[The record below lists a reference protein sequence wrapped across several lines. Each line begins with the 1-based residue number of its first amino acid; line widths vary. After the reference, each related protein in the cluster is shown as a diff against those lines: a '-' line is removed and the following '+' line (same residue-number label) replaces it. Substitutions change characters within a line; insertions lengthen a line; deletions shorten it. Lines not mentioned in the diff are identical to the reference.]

1 MYADKHSLIFN
12 HSTVNYFRAV
22 GEKMNIH
29 EYQAK
34 QLFQLYGVPAPQGK
48 NVVTADEAVLASR
61 DIPGDV
67 WVVKAQ
73 VHAGGRGKVGG
84 VKLAKNTDEVKQ
96 FASEMLGNR
105 LVTKQTGAEGL
116 PIESV
121 LIEKTYPIK
130 REFYLSV
137 LVDRASERVMFVSS
151 IAGGMDIETV
161 AEKTPE
167 KILTIIVDPAAGL
180 QSYQCRQVAFDLLLQ
195 GQQIRALEKIM
206 QGMYLLLL
214 EKDASQI
221 EINPLVETDDGE
233 LLALDAKINF
243 DDNATALHPDILDY
257 RDEGQEDE
265 KENKAQQ
272 FDLNYITLDG
282 TIGCMVNGAGLA
294 MATMDLVKLKGAE
307 PANFLD
313 VGGGTTPEKV
323 CEAFKLIL
331 SDKSVKAVLVN
342 IFGGIV
348 QCNVIAQGILTAVD
362 EVHVQVPVVV
372 RLEGTNAEKG
382 RELLNNSDFG
392 VFAADNLASAAEQ
405 VVALSKE
412 VA

>member
-1 MYADKHSLIFN
+1 
-12 HSTVNYFRAV
+12 
-22 GEKMNIH
+22 MNIH

-34 QLFQLYGVPAPQGK
+34 QLFQLYGIPAPQGK
-48 NVVTADEAVLASR
+48 NVVTADDAVLATN

-84 VKLAKNTDEVKQ
+84 VKLAKNTDEVRQ
-96 FASEMLGNR
+96 FATDMLGSQ

-130 REFYLSV
+130 REFYVSV

-151 IAGGMDIETV
+151 IAGGMDIEAV
-161 AEKTPE
+161 AEESPE

-180 QSYQCRQVAFDLLLQ
+180 QSYQCRQVAFDLALQ
-195 GQQIRALEKIM
+195 GPQIRALEKIM
-206 QGMYLLLL
+206 QGMYRLLL

-221 EINPLVETDDGE
+221 EINPLVETDEGE

-243 DDNATALHPDILDY
+243 DDNAVALHQDILDY

-294 MATMDLVKLKGAE
+294 MATMDLVKLKGGS

-331 SDKSVKAVLVN
+331 SDHNVKAVLVN

-348 QCNVIAQGILTAVD
+348 KCDVIAQGILTAVD

-372 RLEGTNAEKG
+372 RLEGTNVEEG
-382 RELLNNSDFG
+382 RALLNNSDFG
-392 VFAADNLASAAEQ
+392 VVAANDLASAAEQ

-412 VA
+412 ANA

>member
-1 MYADKHSLIFN
+1 
-12 HSTVNYFRAV
+12 
-22 GEKMNIH
+22 MNIH

-34 QLFQLYGVPAPQGK
+34 QLFQAYDIPAPQGK
-48 NVVTADEAVLASR
+48 KVTTADAAVQATREVSS
-61 DIPGDV
+61 DA

-84 VKLAKNTDEVKQ
+84 VKVAKNSDEVKQ
-96 FASEMLGNR
+96 FAAEMLGSQ

-121 LIEKTYPIK
+121 LIEQTSSIK
-130 REFYLSV
+130 REFYLSI

-151 IAGGMDIETV
+151 IAGGMDIEAV
-161 AEKTPE
+161 AEETPD
-167 KILTIIVDPAAGL
+167 KILSLMINPAAGL
-180 QSYQCRQVAFDLLLQ
+180 QSYQCRQVAFDLSLQ
-195 GQQIRALEKIM
+195 GGQIRALEKIM
-206 QGMYLLLL
+206 RGMYRLLLD
-214 EKDASQI
+214 KDASQI
-221 EINPLVETDDGE
+221 EINPLIETDDGE
-233 LLALDAKINF
+233 ILALDAKINF
-243 DDNATALHPDILDY
+243 DDNAVALHPDIVEL

-265 KENKAQQ
+265 KENKAKQ

-282 TIGCMVNGAGLA
+282 TIACMVNGAGLA
-294 MATMDLVKLKGAE
+294 MATMDLIKLKGGE

-313 VGGGTTPEKV
+313 VGGGTTTEKV

-348 QCNVIAQGILTAVD
+348 QCDVIAQGILTAVD
-362 EVHVQVPVVV
+362 EVHVSVPVIV

-382 RELLNNSDFG
+382 RELLNNSG
-392 VFAADNLASAAEQ
+392 LGLVAADNLASAAEQ
-405 VVALSKE
+405 AVALAKE

>member
-1 MYADKHSLIFN
+1 
-12 HSTVNYFRAV
+12 
-22 GEKMNIH
+22 MNIH

-34 QLFQLYGVPAPQGK
+34 QLFRMFDVPVPQGK
-48 NVVTADEAVLASR
+48 RVLTADEAVLATKEIS
-61 DIPGDV
+61 GDV

-96 FASEMLGNR
+96 FATDMLGSR

-161 AEKTPE
+161 AEETPE
-167 KILTIIVDPAAGL
+167 KIVTLIVDPAAGL
-180 QSYQCRQVAFDLLLQ
+180 QPYQCRQVAFDLSLQ
-195 GQQIRALEKIM
+195 GPQIRALDKIM
-206 QGMYLLLL
+206 QGMYQLLL

-243 DDNATALHPDILDY
+243 DDNATALHPDILEL

-265 KENKAQQ
+265 KENKAEQ
-272 FDLNYITLDG
+272 FDLSYITLDG
-282 TIGCMVNGAGLA
+282 SIGCMVNGAGLA
-294 MATMDLVKLKGAE
+294 MATMDLVKLKGGS

-313 VGGGTTPEKV
+313 VGGGTTTEKV

-331 SDKSVKAVLVN
+331 SDKSVKA
-342 IFGGIV
+342 
-348 QCNVIAQGILTAVD
+348 
-362 EVHVQVPVVV
+362 
-372 RLEGTNAEKG
+372 
-382 RELLNNSDFG
+382 
-392 VFAADNLASAAEQ
+392 
-405 VVALSKE
+405 
-412 VA
+412 

>member
-1 MYADKHSLIFN
+1 
-12 HSTVNYFRAV
+12 
-22 GEKMNIH
+22 MNIH

-34 QLFQLYGVPAPQGK
+34 QLFRAYDIPVPQGEK
-48 NVVTADEAVLASR
+48 VLSADEAVLATKG
-61 DIPGDV
+61 IAGDA

-84 VKLAKNTDEVKQ
+84 VKVAKTTDEVKQ
-96 FASEMLGNR
+96 FATDMLGKR
-105 LVTKQTGAEGL
+105 LVTKQTGEEGL
-116 PIESV
+116 PIESL
-121 LIEKTYPIK
+121 LIEATSAIK
-130 REFYLSV
+130 REFYISA

-161 AEKTPE
+161 AEETPE
-167 KILTIIVDPAAGL
+167 KIVTLIIDPAAGL
-180 QSYQCRQVAFDLLLQ
+180 QPYQARQVAFDLSLQ
-195 GQQIRALEKIM
+195 GPQVRALDKIM
-206 QGMYLLLL
+206 QGMYRLLL

-221 EINPLVETDDGE
+221 EINPLIETEDGDIM
-233 LLALDAKINF
+233 ALDAKINF
-243 DDNATALHPDILDY
+243 DDNAVALHPDILAL

-265 KENKAQQ
+265 KENKAERY
-272 FDLNYITLDG
+272 DLNYITLDG
-282 TIGCMVNGAGLA
+282 SIGCMVNGAGLA
-294 MATMDLVKLKGAE
+294 MATMDLVKLKGGA

-313 VGGGTTPEKV
+313 VGGGTNTEKV

-348 QCNVIAQGILTAVD
+348 QCDVIAQGILTAVD
-362 EVHVQVPVVV
+362 EVHVSVPVVV

-382 RELLNNSDFG
+382 RKLLNESDFSI
-392 VFAADNLASAAEQ
+392 VAAEDLASAAEQ
-405 VVALSKE
+405 VVALAKE

>member
-1 MYADKHSLIFN
+1 
-12 HSTVNYFRAV
+12 
-22 GEKMNIH
+22 MNIH

-34 QLFQLYGVPAPQGK
+34 QLFQAFGIPVPQGK
-48 NVVTADEAVLASR
+48 NATTASEAVKATEEILA
-61 DIPGDV
+61 DA

-84 VKLAKNTDEVKQ
+84 VKVAKNAEEVKQ
-96 FASEMLGNR
+96 FSSDMLGSC
-105 LVTKQTGAEGL
+105 LVTKQTGKEGL

-121 LIEKTYPIK
+121 LIEKTYSIK

-137 LVDRASERVMFVSS
+137 LVDRASERVMFLSS
-151 IAGGMDIETV
+151 VAGGMDIETV
-161 AEKTPE
+161 ADETPE
-167 KILTIIVDPAAGL
+167 KIVTLYIDPAAGL
-180 QSYQCRQVAFDLLLQ
+180 QSYQCRQVAFDLSLQ
-195 GQQIRALEKIM
+195 GTQIRAIEKIM
-206 QGMYLLLL
+206 QGMYKLLL

-221 EINPLVETDDGE
+221 EINPLVETEDGE
-233 LLALDAKINF
+233 ILALDAKINF
-243 DDNATALHPDILDY
+243 DDNATALHPDILEY

-265 KENKAQQ
+265 KENKAEQ

-294 MATMDLVKLKGAE
+294 MATMDLVKLKGGS

-331 SDKSVKAVLVN
+331 SDGNVKAILVN

-348 QCNVIAQGILTAVD
+348 QCDIIAKGILTAVD
-362 EVHVQVPVVV
+362 EVHVSIPVVV

-382 RELLNNSDFG
+382 RDLLNNSNLG
-392 VFAADNLASAAEQ
+392 LVAADNLASAADQ
-405 VVALSKE
+405 VVALAKE

>member
-1 MYADKHSLIFN
+1 
-12 HSTVNYFRAV
+12 
-22 GEKMNIH
+22 MNIH

-34 QLFQLYGVPAPQGK
+34 QLFKAYGISAPQGE
-48 NVVTADEAVLASR
+48 VVTTADAAVQATHS
-61 DIPGDV
+61 IPGDA

-84 VKLAKNTDEVKQ
+84 VKLASNIDEVKQ
-96 FASEMLGNR
+96 FASDMLGSR
-105 LVTKQTGAEGL
+105 LVTKQTVVEGL

-130 REFYLSV
+130 REFYLSL

-151 IAGGMDIETV
+151 IAGGIDIEEV
-161 AEKTPE
+161 AENSPE
-167 KILTIIVDPAAGL
+167 KILTLQVDPAAGL
-180 QSYQCRQVAFDLLLQ
+180 QSYQCRQVAFDLALQ
-195 GQQIRALEKIM
+195 GPQVRALEKIM
-206 QGMYLLLL
+206 QGMYKLLL

-221 EINPLVETDDGE
+221 EINPLVETEDSE

-243 DDNATALHPDILDY
+243 DDNAVALHPDIVAL
-257 RDEGQEDE
+257 RDQSQEDE
-265 KENKAQQ
+265 KENKAQE

-282 TIGCMVNGAGLA
+282 SIGCMVNGAGLA
-294 MATMDLVKLKGAE
+294 MATMDLVKLKGGA

-331 SDKSVKAVLVN
+331 SDKNVKAVLVN

-348 QCNVIAQGILTAVD
+348 QCDVIAKGVLTAVD
-362 EVHVQVPVVV
+362 QVHVQVPVIV
-372 RLEGTNAEKG
+372 RLEGTNVEKG
-382 RELLNNSDFG
+382 KALLNESDFD
-392 VFAADNLASAAEQ
+392 VIAADDLASAAEQ
-405 VVALSKE
+405 AVALANKE
-412 VA
+412 GKAA